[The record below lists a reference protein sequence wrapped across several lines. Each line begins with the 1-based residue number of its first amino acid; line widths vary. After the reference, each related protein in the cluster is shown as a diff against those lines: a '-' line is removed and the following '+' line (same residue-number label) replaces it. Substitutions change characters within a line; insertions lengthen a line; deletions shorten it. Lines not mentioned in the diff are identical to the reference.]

1 MLLGSV
7 WISQIQGA
15 AFLSGTYNT
24 LGGDAENDD
33 LNTALEVL
41 SHLVDT
47 SNTGN
52 YRTVVQSNAGSAV
65 WIGNSSN
72 KSYFITAAHI
82 VNAATNTMTTYDGS
96 VIEPVEGSYLH
107 TQTGDFGHAA
117 DFGLLEYNA
126 VLDPSL
132 FGGRSLTL
140 MDYHISE
147 NYLDEETAAV
157 GYGNLTLDDRKLGR
171 TRMLSYADIT
181 GLDGGGSNIYRT
193 MSRVSVS
200 YDSTKPYAGVIT
212 SGDSGGGV
220 FLNLDGEDVL
230 LGAVSAGNFRTEM
243 VYTNIYVHKD
253 FINSV
258 VPSGVF
264 TWYSST
270 LIPEPS
276 TSALFYF
283 VLTLALLKR
292 TRRLS

>member
-15 AFLSGTYNT
+15 VFLSGTYNA

-33 LNTALEVL
+33 LNAALGVL

-52 YRTVVQSNAGSAV
+52 YRTVVRSNAGSAV

-72 KSYFITAAHI
+72 KSYFFTAAH
-82 VNAATNTMTTYDGS
+82 VANAATNTMTTYDGS
-96 VIEPVEGSYLH
+96 VINPMAGSFLH
-107 TQTGDFGHAA
+107 TQTG

-140 MDYHISE
+140 MDYHISN
-147 NYLDEETAAV
+147 NYLGQETAAV
-157 GYGNLTLDDRKLGR
+157 GYGNLTVGDRGLGR

-181 GLDGGGSNIYRT
+181 GLDGGSNIYRT
-193 MSRVSVS
+193 RSGVSGS
-200 YDSTKPYAGVIT
+200 YDPMKPYAGVTT

-230 LGAVSAGNFRTEM
+230 LGAVSAGNQRTGM
-243 VYTNIYVHKD
+243 VYTNIYEHKE
-253 FINSV
+253 FIDSV
-258 VPSGVF
+258 VPSDVF

-270 LIPEPS
+270 QIPEPS
-276 TSALFYF
+276 TSALFCF